1 MHQSYDASTEV
12 TARTKTRSPRT
23 YANTSESGLF
33 FLESTPVLGLVP
45 WLEPSE
51 TVKLGTIW
59 ETFFVPM
66 DPASPCRARSQTVL
80 LNRARFQIVLRD
92 RALMPGVV
100 PHSSSTDEEFF
111 QISACPNFSA
121 KRGCWSVTVFFV
133 QYNRN
138 VYHSIKELH
147 LWNLPCLPNCL
158 DERYL
163 ALDHH

>member
-33 FLESTPVLGLVP
+33 FLECTPVLGMVP

-51 TVKLGTIW
+51 TVKFGTVW
-59 ETFFVPM
+59 ETFFVPV

-92 RALMPGVV
+92 LSCRGRPALELDGRGIFSNFRMPQFLCETRLLECDCLLCAIQQARLPLNQGTALVE
-100 PHSSSTDEEFF
+100 PSLSS
-111 QISACPNFSA
+111 
-121 KRGCWSVTVFFV
+121 
-133 QYNRN
+133 
-138 VYHSIKELH
+138 ELSG
-147 LWNLPCLPNCL
+147 
-158 DERYL
+158 
-163 ALDHH
+163 